1 MGQVYCCPKLFLL
14 RLLCYRPMEP
24 QTGILEPVPAVGRHL
39 TFNLRFGADPRRAIL
54 RLADE
59 APSSCVIGLGLSLV
73 SALGA
78 TISGLRVFPALAGK
92 GVETPSTQNAL
103 WVWVRESSLSDS
115 FDTSRSI
122 EKLLG
127 EDLTLVEEVST
138 FVYRKGLDLSGYED
152 GTENPAGAE
161 AAAAA
166 IVASGPL
173 QGSSFAA
180 VQRWVHDLPQFMS
193 LDVLHRDHTIG
204 RRFEDN
210 QEIPDAPASA
220 HVRRS
225 AQESFE
231 PPAFMLRRS
240 MPWSEQGQHGLYFLA
255 FGESLDRFERVLYR
269 MVGLEDGIVDGLF
282 GFTRPVTGGYFWC
295 PPQRGGR
302 IVLSALGF

>member
-1 MGQVYCCPKLFLL
+1 
-14 RLLCYRPMEP
+14 MEP
-24 QTGILEPVPAVGRHL
+24 QTGILEPVPAVARHL
-39 TFNLRFGADPRRAIL
+39 NFNLRFGSDPRRAIL

-73 SALGA
+73 SALSA

-92 GVETPSTQNAL
+92 GVETPSTQSAL
-103 WVWVRESSLSDS
+103 WVWVRESSLSEC

-127 EDLTLVEEVST
+127 KEFTLVEEVST
-138 FVYRKGLDLSGYED
+138 FIYRKGLDLSGYED
-152 GTENPAGAE
+152 GTENPAGTA

-180 VQRWVHDLPQFMS
+180 VQRWVHDLPQFMA

-269 MVGLEDGIVDGLF
+269 MVGLDDGIVDGLF
-282 GFTRPVTGGYFWC
+282 GFTRLATGGYFWC
-295 PPQRGGR
+295 PPQRSGR
-302 IVLSALGF
+302 IVLSALGL

>member
-1 MGQVYCCPKLFLL
+1 
-14 RLLCYRPMEP
+14 MEP
-24 QTGILEPVPAVGRHL
+24 QAGILEPVPSVGTHL
-39 TFNLRFGADPRRAIL
+39 TFDLRFAADPHRAIR

-59 APSSCVIGLGLSLV
+59 APPSCVIGLGLSLV

-78 TISGLRVFPALAGK
+78 SIEGLRVFPALAGK

-103 WVWVRESSLSDS
+103 WVWVRESSLSDC

-127 EDLTLVEEVST
+127 KDFTLVDEVST
-138 FVYRKGLDLSGYED
+138 FTYRKGLDLSGYED
-152 GTENPAGAE
+152 GTENPKGD
-161 AAAAA
+161 AARAAA
-166 IVASGPL
+166 IVESGAL

-180 VQRWVHDLPQFMS
+180 VQRWVHNLGQFMS
-193 LDVLHRDHTIG
+193 LDVLHRAYTIG

-231 PPAFMLRRS
+231 PAAFMLRRS
-240 MPWSEQGQHGLYFLA
+240 MPSSEQGEHGLYFLA

-269 MVGLEDGIVDGLF
+269 MVGLDDGIVDGLF
-282 GFTRPVTGGYFWC
+282 GFTRPVPGGYFWC
-295 PPQRGGR
+295 PPTRTGR
-302 IVLSALGF
+302 IVLSALGL

>member
-1 MGQVYCCPKLFLL
+1 
-14 RLLCYRPMEP
+14 MEP
-24 QTGILEPVPAVGRHL
+24 QTGILESVPAVGRHL
-39 TFNLRFGADPRRAIL
+39 TFDLRFAADPHRAIQA
-54 RLADE
+54 LAAE
-59 APSSCVIGLGLSLV
+59 APASCVIGLGPSLV
-73 SALGA
+73 SALRA
-78 TISGLRVFPALAGK
+78 TIPGLRVFPAIAGK

-103 WVWVRESSLSDS
+103 WVWVRETSLSDC

-122 EKLLG
+122 ERVLG
-127 EDLTLVEEVST
+127 EDFTLVEERTT
-138 FVYRKGLDLSGYED
+138 FIYRKGKDLSGYED
-152 GTENPAGAE
+152 GTENPKE
-161 AAAAA
+161 DAAVEAA

-180 VQRWVHDLPQFMS
+180 VQRWVHNLHQFMS

-225 AQESFE
+225 AQESFD

-255 FGESLDRFERVLYR
+255 FGESLDRFERVLQR
-269 MVGLEDGIVDGLF
+269 MVGLEDGIVDSLF
-282 GFTRPVTGGYFWC
+282 AFTRPVTGGYFWC
-295 PPQRGGR
+295 APQRKGR
-302 IVLSALGF
+302 IVLSALGL